1 MEVPKGIDALVQE
14 KEKMTQE
21 EWSDRVRS
29 FYEALSTSAPAKEHT
44 YEALST
50 SAPAKEHTYEE
61 TTLDTKDVENNRMD
75 YINMAHDVLSDMY
88 RKQGKK
94 KSGT

>member
-1 MEVPKGIDALVQE
+1 MEKWMEVPKGIDAIVQE

-29 FYEALSTSAPAKEHT
+29 F

>member
-1 MEVPKGIDALVQE
+1 MEVPKCIDALVQE

-29 FYEALSTSAPAKEHT
+29 F

>member
-44 YEALST
+44 YE
-50 SAPAKEHTYEE
+50 E
-61 TTLDTKDVENNRMD
+61 TTLDTKDVENNRME

>member
-44 YEALST
+44 YE
-50 SAPAKEHTYEE
+50 E

-75 YINMAHDVLSDMY
+75 YIYMAHDVLSDMY

>member
-44 YEALST
+44 YE
-50 SAPAKEHTYEE
+50 E
-61 TTLDTKDVENNRMD
+61 TTLDTKDVEKNRMD

>member
-44 YEALST
+44 YE
-50 SAPAKEHTYEE
+50 E
-61 TTLDTKDVENNRMD
+61 TTLDTRDVENNRMD

>member
-29 FYEALSTSAPAKEHT
+29 F

>member
-1 MEVPKGIDALVQE
+1 MEKWMEVPKGIDALVQK

-29 FYEALSTSAPAKEHT
+29 F

>member
-1 MEVPKGIDALVQE
+1 MEVPKGIDSLVQE

-29 FYEALSTSAPAKEHT
+29 FYEALSTSAPV
-44 YEALST
+44 
-50 SAPAKEHTYEE
+50 KEHTYEE

>member
-21 EWSDRVRS
+21 EWSVRVRS
-29 FYEALSTSAPAKEHT
+29 FYEALSNSAPSK
-44 YEALST
+44 
-50 SAPAKEHTYEE
+50 KHTYEE
-61 TTLDTKDVENNRMD
+61 TSLDTKDMENNRMD

>member
-1 MEVPKGIDALVQE
+1 MEKWMEVPKGIDALVQE

-21 EWSDRVRS
+21 EWSDRVRC
-29 FYEALSTSAPAKEHT
+29 F

>member
-1 MEVPKGIDALVQE
+1 MEKWMEVPKGIDALVQE
-14 KEKMTQE
+14 KKKMTQE

-29 FYEALSTSAPAKEHT
+29 F

>member
-1 MEVPKGIDALVQE
+1 MEKWMEVPKGIDALVQE

-29 FYEALSTSAPAKEHT
+29 F

>member
-1 MEVPKGIDALVQE
+1 MEKWMEVPKCIDALVQE

-29 FYEALSTSAPAKEHT
+29 F

>member
-29 FYEALSTSAPAKEHT
+29 FYEALSTSA
-44 YEALST
+44 L
-50 SAPAKEHTYEE
+50 AKEHTYEE

-75 YINMAHDVLSDMY
+75 YINVAHDVLSDMY

>member
-1 MEVPKGIDALVQE
+1 MEVPKGIDALVQK

-29 FYEALSTSAPAKEHT
+29 F